1 MRRAVWLLLGA
12 AVLATAAGA
21 LASLA
26 LFALAVGLIV
36 VTVGAGT
43 SVLLAARLVAITR
56 WVSRPEAPEDQP
68 VRVEFQV
75 RGLGRLPLPVHLEA
89 QADPGG
95 WVLLGERGGV
105 VELMVGRRGTWQ
117 LAPSRLRLR
126 EALGIFEWSLLVGQ
140 PEPLLILP
148 TPDLTARIPPRS
160 WAWSAAGEADPDG
173 LQPYTPGTPIGR
185 IHWPALAR
193 GAGLQ
198 QRRMAA
204 PPNGLPLVL
213 VDTTGASD
221 PGAVDWAARAAA
233 GVIVRLARSGG
244 CRVLL
249 PGDHTATTVTGT
261 AATWRAVHRRLAL
274 LPLVVPTSGLVPMEA
289 RQAPVVSIR
298 AAHAP
303 AEMLRQQPRPLP
315 PGVEATAS
323 MRWAYR

>member
-1 MRRAVWLLLGA
+1 
-12 AVLATAAGA
+12 
-21 LASLA
+21 
-26 LFALAVGLIV
+26 
-36 VTVGAGT
+36 
-43 SVLLAARLVAITR
+43 
-56 WVSRPEAPEDQP
+56 
-68 VRVEFQV
+68 
-75 RGLGRLPLPVHLEA
+75 
-89 QADPGG
+89 
-95 WVLLGERGGV
+95 
-105 VELMVGRRGTWQ
+105 
-117 LAPSRLRLR
+117 
-126 EALGIFEWSLLVGQ
+126 
-140 PEPLLILP
+140 
-148 TPDLTARIPPRS
+148 
-160 WAWSAAGEADPDG
+160 
-173 LQPYTPGTPIGR
+173 
-185 IHWPALAR
+185 
-193 GAGLQ
+193 
-198 QRRMAA
+198 MAA